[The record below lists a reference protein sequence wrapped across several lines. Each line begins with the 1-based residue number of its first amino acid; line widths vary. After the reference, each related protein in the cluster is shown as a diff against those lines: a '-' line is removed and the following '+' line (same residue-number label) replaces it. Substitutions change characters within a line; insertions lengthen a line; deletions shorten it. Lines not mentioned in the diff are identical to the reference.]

1 MTTFLHDRKMERNS
15 EKEAITLLLR
25 AVDLDGKRRKT
36 DALAMYKEGIG
47 ALMQVINQLKK
58 EKSSDDK
65 KLNAY
70 NTKVREYMD
79 RAEQLKLEIDERNRI
94 LQVHKKITVEEG
106 SIGNSYQSL
115 FGKFLDEDVSEVQV
129 EDPYIRAHH
138 QIQNFLRFCELLV
151 KKCKNLTSISLLTS
165 ISPNQRDE
173 QSSKLDELKSDL
185 KNNHKITLSV
195 KYSESLHDREIRI
208 LPSGWVIK
216 IGRGLDIYKATKGKF
231 VIGQFDQD
239 LRPCHETTV
248 DIFNKSTISTER

>member
-1 MTTFLHDRKMERNS
+1 M
-15 EKEAITLLLR
+15 
-25 AVDLDGKRRKT
+25 
-36 DALAMYKEGIG
+36 
-47 ALMQVINQLKK
+47 
-58 EKSSDDK
+58 
-65 KLNAY
+65 
-70 NTKVREYMD
+70 
-79 RAEQLKLEIDERNRI
+79 
-94 LQVHKKITVEEG
+94 
-106 SIGNSYQSL
+106 
-115 FGKFLDEDVSEVQV
+115 
-129 EDPYIRAHH
+129 
-138 QIQNFLRFCELLV
+138 

-165 ISPNQRDE
+165 TSPNQRDE